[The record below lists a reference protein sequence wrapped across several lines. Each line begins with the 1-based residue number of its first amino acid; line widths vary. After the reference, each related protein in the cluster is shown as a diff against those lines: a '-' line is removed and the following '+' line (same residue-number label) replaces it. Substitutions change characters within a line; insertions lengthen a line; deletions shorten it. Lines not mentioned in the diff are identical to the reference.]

1 MSILTR
7 VRTILASNIN
17 AKVENAKDP
26 EEEMNQYIR
35 EMERDLREVKGE
47 TEAAIVL
54 MNRAKRSLNDCLS
67 EIDKMER
74 YATRALENG
83 DEVQARQF
91 LEKKLSLKPQKQEY
105 EKK

>member
-1 MSILTR
+1 MSDGGVLMSILTR

-35 EMERDLREVKGE
+35 EMERDLKGE

-74 YATRALENG
+74 YATMR
-83 DEVQARQF
+83 
-91 LEKKLSLKPQKQEY
+91 KKFEIIRMRN
-105 EKK
+105 

>member
-1 MSILTR
+1 MSDGGVLMSILTR

-35 EMERDLREVKGE
+35 EMERDLKGE

-74 YATRALENG
+74 YATM
-83 DEVQARQF
+83 RQKF
-91 LEKKLSLKPQKQEY
+91 EIIRMRN
-105 EKK
+105 